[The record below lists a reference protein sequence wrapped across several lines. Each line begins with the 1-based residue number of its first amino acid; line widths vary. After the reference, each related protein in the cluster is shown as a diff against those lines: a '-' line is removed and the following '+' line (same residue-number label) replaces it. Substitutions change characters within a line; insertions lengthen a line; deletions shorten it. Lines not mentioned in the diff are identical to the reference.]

1 MFSFFS
7 SSGGAEN
14 SATSVSS
21 PPSTPKVTL
30 VVIVPNQKS
39 DFQKLFENSILSDG
53 RLVEVVEVTWAQF
66 VVAAYPEQRGCYLH
80 LTNGRTI
87 HPDFLL
93 IRSEVRGVS
102 IEQDFRNS
110 LFGLMFANVPS
121 VNSLHSIYC
130 FLERPVVQ
138 AELNRLNRTLGDEIF
153 PVVDQSYF
161 SSYRGMMYGNSFPAV
176 VKVGHAH
183 AGYGKMK
190 INHHH
195 DMDDFKTVLA
205 LSNHYVTAEP
215 FLEGSYDLR
224 IQKIGSSHYR
234 AFRRISMSGAWKT
247 NTGSSH
253 LEEIEVTPMFR
264 RWADEASQ
272 LFGGLDICTVD
283 AIHDSKT
290 DRDVIMEVNGTSS
303 GLSPEVSD
311 EDHQHIKQLVLEK
324 MNALLC
330 LAPGTVL

>member
-1 MFSFFS
+1 MFAFLGGAKSPAEPS
-7 SSGGAEN
+7 SSQ
-14 SATSVSS
+14 SS
-21 PPSTPKVTL
+21 LKPAIL
-30 VVIVPNQKS
+30 VVIVPNQKD
-39 DFQKLFENSILSDG
+39 DFQKLFANETLING
-53 RLVEVVEVTWAQF
+53 RPIEVIEVMWSQF
-66 VVAAYPEQRGCYLH
+66 VVTVYPEQQTSCYLH
-80 LTNGRTI
+80 LTTGRTVQ
-87 HPDFLL
+87 PDFLL
-93 IRSEVRGVS
+93 IRSEVRGVT
-102 IEQDFRNS
+102 IEQDYRNS
-110 LFGLMFANVPS
+110 LFGLMYGNVPS

-138 AELNRLNRTLGDEIF
+138 AELNRLQNTLGRDIF
-153 PVVDQSYF
+153 PVVEQSFF
-161 SSYRGMMYGNSFPAV
+161 SSYRSMMYGNSFPAV

-205 LSNHYVTAEP
+205 LSNNYVTAEP

-224 IQKIGSSHYR
+224 IQKIGDHYR

-253 LEEIEVTPMFR
+253 LEEVEVTPRYR

-283 AIHDSKT
+283 AIHDSRT
-290 DRDVIMEVNGTSS
+290 DEDVIMEVNGTSS
-303 GLSPEVSD
+303 GLSPEAKE
-311 EDHQHIKQLVLEK
+311 EDHQFLKELVLEK
-324 MNALLC
+324 MNQ
-330 LAPGTVL
+330 VLVQATS

>member
-7 SSGGAEN
+7 GSSGGAE
-14 SATSVSS
+14 SSVTPASS
-21 PPSTPKVTL
+21 LTIPKAIL
-30 VVIVPNQKS
+30 VVIVPNKKT
-39 DFQKLFENSILSDG
+39 DFQKLFENTILSNG
-53 RLVEVVEVTWAQF
+53 RPIEVVEVTWDQF

-110 LFGLMFANVPS
+110 LFGLMYGNVPS
-121 VNSLHSIYC
+121 ANSLHSIYC

-153 PVVDQSYF
+153 PVVDQSFF
-161 SSYRGMMYGNSFPAV
+161 SSHRAMMYGNSFPAV

-195 DMDDFKTVLA
+195 DMDDFKTVVA
-205 LSNHYVTAEP
+205 LTNHYVTAEP

-224 IQKIGSSHYR
+224 IQKIGLNHYR
-234 AFRRISMSGAWKT
+234 AFRRISLSGAWKT
-247 NTGSSH
+247 NTGTSH

-303 GLSPEVSD
+303 GLSPEVSE
-311 EDHQHIKQLVLEK
+311 EDHQHIKELVLEK
-324 MNALLC
+324 MNALL
-330 LAPGTVL
+330 ASS